1 MKDIVIIGAGGVGSE
16 TAWIIEQINIKKDE
30 WNLIGFIDDNK
41 LMQGKSIIGYKVI
54 GNIEQ
59 LVNNYK
65 RIKKEDRPYV
75 VIAIANY
82 NVKKKIVNKINNKFK
97 FATII
102 DPRVWIHDYITIGE
116 GTIIYEGV
124 ILTANIEVGNHVIV
138 SPKCGIGHDSIIKD
152 YVSLLWNVNVSGND
166 VIEEG
171 VMMGSGSTV
180 IQGKRIEK
188 GSTVGAGAVVIDD
201 IDSYSTVVGVPA
213 KVIKVDYGR
222 RERENEESLICNNCK

>member
-1 MKDIVIIGAGGVGSE
+1 MKNIVIIGAGGVGREVSL
-16 TAWIIEQINIKKDE
+16 IIEKINKLKAT
-30 WNLIGFIDDNK
+30 WNLIGFIDDNVNNWN
-41 LMQGKSIIGYKVI
+41 KVI
-54 GNIEQ
+54 NGYPVIGGMDSLEK
-59 LVNNYK
+59 LPL
-65 RIKKEDRPYV
+65 DTYV

-82 NVKKKIVNKINNKFK
+82 NAKKKIVNKIDNKFK

-102 DPRVWIHDYITIGE
+102 DPKVWIHDYMTIGE
-116 GTIIYEGV
+116 GTIIYEGA
-124 ILTANIEVGNHVIV
+124 ILTANIEVGNHVII
-138 SPKCGIGHDSIIKD
+138 SPKCGVGHDSIIKD